1 MKQVAIIL
9 IFFICACSNEKKH
22 EIDDSF
28 FSFWIK
34 GIIADSV
41 IQETGSLLAEP
52 FSKRANNLPDIIY
65 LSPHKTNSGSR
76 HNIVHSIFDIKDSLH
91 EVQISNKEISALEEM
106 NHLSRDSS
114 VFANSSKNVLGTIWI
129 NQILSNKSNTIIY
142 IDHSYSGKYP
152 RYFFSAISELH
163 FNNGRWK
170 LVVTEV
176 YEMT

>member
-91 EVQISNKEISALEEM
+91 EVQISNKEICTLLIDDLTKIHKHT
-106 NHLSRDSS
+106 NHLQLKSIFENDSS
-114 VFANSSKNVLGTIWI
+114 GTSDKGSEYEFLIGD
-129 NQILSNKSNTIIY
+129 SNLN
-142 IDHSYSGKYP
+142 
-152 RYFFSAISELH
+152 
-163 FNNGRWK
+163 
-170 LVVTEV
+170 
-176 YEMT
+176 